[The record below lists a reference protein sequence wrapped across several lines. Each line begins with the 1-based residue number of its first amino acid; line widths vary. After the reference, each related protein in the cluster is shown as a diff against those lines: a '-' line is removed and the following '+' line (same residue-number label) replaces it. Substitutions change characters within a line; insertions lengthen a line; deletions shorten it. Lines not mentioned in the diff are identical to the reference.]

1 MAAVCV
7 GVSGGSGSGKTAVA
21 GEIARRVGHERVVL
35 INQDRYN
42 HDLAHLDGEQLLR
55 HNFDHPSAID
65 GELLIEHVRKLK
77 HGQPADLPVY
87 DFVHHRRTA
96 AVERVEPRPLLLV
109 EGILVLA
116 IPAMR
121 ELLDLRLFVDT
132 EADLR
137 FIRRLRRDLAERGR
151 SVDEVVTQYL
161 EIVRPM
167 HRELVEPSKRWA
179 ELIIEEGAANT
190 NAVDRAVRRIEQ
202 LLREGDG

>member
-1 MAAVCV
+1 MATVCV

-21 GEIARRVGHERVVL
+21 GEIARRLGRERVVH

-42 HDLAHLDGEQLLR
+42 RDLAHLDGAHLLR

-65 GELLIEHVRKLK
+65 GELLVEHVRQLK

-87 DFVHHRRTA
+87 DFVHHLRTA
-96 AVERVEPRPLLLV
+96 AVERVEARPLLLV

-116 IPAMR
+116 IPALR
-121 ELLDLRLFVDT
+121 GLFDLRLFVDT
-132 EADLR
+132 ETDLR

-151 SVDEVVTQYL
+151 TVDEVVTQYL

-167 HRELVEPSKRWA
+167 HRELVEPSRRWA
-179 ELIIEEGAANT
+179 DLIIPGGGDSAPALDEAI
-190 NAVDRAVRRIEQ
+190 RRIEQ
-202 LLREGDG
+202 LLREAEG

>member
-1 MAAVCV
+1 MATCCV

-21 GEIARRVGHERVVL
+21 GEIARRLGREQVVH

-42 HDLAHLDGEQLLR
+42 RDLAHLDGAHLLR

-65 GELLIEHVRKLK
+65 GELLIANVRQLK

-96 AVERVEPRPLLLV
+96 AVERVEPRPLVLV

-116 IPAMR
+116 IPALR
-121 ELLDLRLFVDT
+121 ELFDLRLFVDT

-151 SVDEVVTQYL
+151 SVEEVVTQYL

-179 ELIIEEGAANT
+179 ELVIEEGAGNT

-202 LLREGDG
+202 LLRERAG